1 MLKDNVPYENLGSDY
16 YTKFNTE
23 KKVNY
28 YYKKLQELGESV
40 PVSLATA

>member
-1 MLKDNVPYENLGSDY
+1 LFLQNLGSDY

-23 KKVNY
+23 KKANY
-28 YYKKLQELGESV
+28 YVKKLQELGVSV